1 MKNTSTGN
9 NSTGNGSTGNWSTGN
24 NSTGNCS
31 TGNGSTGY
39 CSTGYCSTGDGSTG
53 NWSISDRSAGHFSTQ
68 DYSGFGAFNKPCTV
82 AEWDAAE
89 IPNFLFFDVTTLVCD
104 IDMTDKEKEDFTSY
118 KTIGGYLKVIEYK
131 QAFRNSYN
139 NASSEEKSMLLN
151 LPNFDADVFL
161 EISGIDVRSGETQG
175 EKREKLI
182 TKEFIAIIKEL
193 LAKAESM

>member
-1 MKNTSTGN
+1 MINTSTGY
-9 NSTGNGSTGNWSTGN
+9 
-24 NSTGNCS
+24 
-31 TGNGSTGY
+31 GSTGY
-39 CSTGYCSTGDGSTG
+39 GSTGDGSTGDRSTGYWSTG
-53 NWSISDRSAGHFSTQ
+53 NWSISDHSTGHFSTQ

-82 AEWDAAE
+82 AEWGAAE
-89 IPNFLFFDVTTLVCD
+89 IPNFLFFDITTWVCD
-104 IDMTDKEKEDFTSY
+104 IDMTDKEKEDFPSY
-118 KTIGGYLKVIEYK
+118 KTTNGYLKVIEYK

-139 NASSEEKSMLLN
+139 NASSEEKSMLLK

-182 TKEFIAIIKEL
+182 TKEFIAIVKEL